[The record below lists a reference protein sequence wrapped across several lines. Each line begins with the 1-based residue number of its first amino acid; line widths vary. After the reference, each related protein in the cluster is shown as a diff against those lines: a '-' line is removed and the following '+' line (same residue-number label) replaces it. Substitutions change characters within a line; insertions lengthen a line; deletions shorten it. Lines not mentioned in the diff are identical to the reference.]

1 MAYTVKQLL
10 ESKQF
15 PDMRLVICKENL
27 NQEIKGIRIIEIE
40 DMVQKV
46 NYYDIL
52 LKFCSERN
60 IPVIEI
66 SEDEYY

>member
-1 MAYTVKQLL
+1 
-10 ESKQF
+10 
-15 PDMRLVICKENL
+15 
-27 NQEIKGIRIIEIE
+27 
-40 DMVQKV
+40 MVQKV

-66 SEDEYY
+66 SEDEYYWGYYKNMFILQIYDENIARLILFQIDTRQYF